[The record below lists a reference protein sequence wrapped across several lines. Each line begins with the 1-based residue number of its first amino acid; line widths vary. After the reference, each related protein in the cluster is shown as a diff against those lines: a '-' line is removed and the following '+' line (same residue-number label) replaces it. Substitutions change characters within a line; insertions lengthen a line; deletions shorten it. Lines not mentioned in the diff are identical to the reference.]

1 MFNYLFDQQNFYFST
16 EFSKILCFTILLCF
30 RYVDSTNKIIS
41 IDKTTDTALNN
52 KIESIVTKFRID
64 ISKDIKLKSIIPIYV
79 RNII

>member
-1 MFNYLFDQQNFYFST
+1 MFNYLFDQQNFCFPT

-41 IDKTTDTALNN
+41 IGKTADTALNN
-52 KIESIVTKFRID
+52 KIGSIITKFGID

>member
-1 MFNYLFDQQNFYFST
+1 MFYY
-16 EFSKILCFTILLCF
+16 LLCF

-41 IDKTTDTALNN
+41 IGKTADTALNN
-52 KIESIVTKFRID
+52 KIGSIITKFGID